1 MACSSEPIL
10 QMRGIC
16 KSFPGV
22 RALEDVALEVQPAE
36 VHALVGENGAGKST
50 LMHILSGVY
59 QPDGGSID
67 FNGQTGVIFADEQA
81 AQRQGIAIVFQER
94 SLFGSLSIAENI
106 FTGRQP
112 IGRLGGIDRKAMW
125 KESRRL
131 LAEVG
136 LDVDPRL
143 PVDQLPPHQQQLVE
157 VAKALSLNAQLI
169 IFDEP
174 TAALT
179 ETETNHLFAVIKKL
193 QARQAAIIYIS
204 HRLEEIFQIASR
216 VTVLKDGRWQAT
228 LPVAKTSP
236 QELVTRMVGRE
247 LVAESFARSAP
258 PADLT
263 PVLEVKNLSDA
274 AGGSPDR
281 VQLKNLSFSVCGG
294 EIVGFAG
301 LAGAGRSEAALA
313 VFGAR
318 RGTEGTIL
326 VSGKV
331 LQQGSAHRRRVADA
345 IAAGIGYL
353 PEDRKEA
360 GLFLEKDIASNI
372 AAAKLNQFGRF
383 WTRDRQIAKVAKD
396 YCQSLQIAARDV
408 GQSVVSLSGGNQ
420 QKVLLAKW
428 LLVDPKVLIVDEP
441 TRGVDV
447 GAKAEI
453 HRLLFE
459 LSRQGTAVVVISSDL
474 PEVLAV
480 SDRILVMSEGRITG
494 ELSREEATEERI
506 MHLASQVEAA

>member
-1 MACSSEPIL
+1 MVCSSAPIL
-10 QMRGIC
+10 TMRGIC
-16 KSFPGV
+16 KHFPGV
-22 RALEDVALEVQPAE
+22 QALEDVDLEVQPGE

-67 FNGQTGVIFADEQA
+67 FNGQTGIVLADEQI

-94 SLFGSLSIAENI
+94 SLFGPLSIAGNI
-106 FTGRQP
+106 FVGRQP
-112 IGRLGGIDRKAMW
+112 VGRFGFVNRSTMW

-143 PVDQLPPHQQQLVE
+143 PVEQLSPHQQQLVE
-157 VAKALSLNAQLI
+157 VAKALSLNAQLV

-179 ETETNHLFAVIKKL
+179 ETETDHLFAVIKRL

-204 HRLEEIFQIASR
+204 HRLEEIFQIADR
-216 VTVLKDGRWQAT
+216 VTVLRDGRLQAT
-228 LPVAKTSP
+228 LSVAETSS
-236 QELVTRMVGRE
+236 QELVMQMVGRE
-247 LVAESFARSAP
+247 LTADSFSRHELPS
-258 PADLT
+258 DQS
-263 PVLEVKNLSDA
+263 PVLEVKNLSDTA
-274 AGGSPDR
+274 ADSPER
-281 VQLKNLSFSVCGG
+281 VQLKDISFSVRAG
-294 EIVGFAG
+294 EIVGLAG
-301 LAGAGRSEAALA
+301 LAGAGRSEVALA
-313 VFGAR
+313 LFGAR

-326 VSGKV
+326 VGGKI
-331 LQQGSAHRRRVADA
+331 LQQGSARRRCVADT
-345 IAAGIGYL
+345 IQAGIGYL

-360 GLFLEKDIASNI
+360 GLFLENTVANNI
-372 AAAKLNQFGRF
+372 AAASLEQFGFF
-383 WTRDRQIAKVAKD
+383 WIRDRRIAKVAGD
-396 YCQSLQIAARDV
+396 YCQSLQVAARDV
-408 GQSVVSLSGGNQ
+408 RQSVVSLSGGNQ
-420 QKVLLAKW
+420 QKILLAKW

-459 LSRQGTAVVVISSDL
+459 LSRQGTAVVVISSEL
-474 PEVLAV
+474 PEILTV
-480 SDRILVMSEGRITG
+480 SDRILVMAEGRITG
-494 ELSREEATEERI
+494 ELSHEEATEERI
-506 MHLASQVEAA
+506 MHLASQVEAV

>member
-1 MACSSEPIL
+1 MSCRSTPIL

-16 KSFPGV
+16 KHFPGV
-22 RALEDVALEVQPAE
+22 HALQDVDLEVQRGE

-59 QPDGGSID
+59 QPTDGSFD
-67 FNGQTGVIFADEQA
+67 FNNKTDVFFADEQV

-94 SLFGSLSIAENI
+94 SLFGPLSIAENI

-112 IGRLGGIDRKAMW
+112 TGRFGLIDRTEMG
-125 KESRRL
+125 KESCRL

-143 PVDQLPPHQQQLVE
+143 PVDQLSPHHQQLVE

-179 ETETNHLFAVIKKL
+179 ETETDHLFAVIKKL
-193 QARQAAIIYIS
+193 QERQAAVIYIS
-204 HRLEEIFQIASR
+204 HRLEEIFQLANR
-216 VTVLKDGRWQAT
+216 VTVLKDGRLQAT
-228 LPVAKTSP
+228 LTVAETSP
-236 QELVTRMVGRE
+236 QELVTQMVGRE
-247 LVAESFARSAP
+247 LATESFSRDAP
-258 PADLT
+258 PPDQL

-274 AGGSPDR
+274 SWGSPDR
-281 VQLKNLSFSVCGG
+281 VQLKEISFAARAG
-294 EIVGFAG
+294 EVVALAG
-301 LAGAGRSEAALA
+301 LAGAGRTEIALA

-318 RGTEGTIL
+318 HGTQGTIL
-326 VSGKV
+326 VDGEAV
-331 LQQGSAHRRRVADA
+331 QQGSASRRSVAGS

-360 GLFLEKDIASNI
+360 GLFLEKSIAGNI
-372 AAAKLNQFGRF
+372 AAASLKQFGLF
-383 WTRDRQIAKVAKD
+383 WTRDRQIAKVADD
-396 YCQSLQIAARDV
+396 YCQSLQVAARDV

-428 LLVDPKVLIVDEP
+428 LLVRPKVLIVDEP

-480 SDRILVMSEGRITG
+480 ADRVLVIAEGRITG
-494 ELSREEATEERI
+494 ELSHEGATEEQI

>member
-1 MACSSEPIL
+1 
-10 QMRGIC
+10 MRGIS
-16 KSFPGV
+16 KHFPGV
-22 RALEDVALEVQPAE
+22 QALQDVDFDVQPGE

-59 QPDGGSID
+59 QPDDGSINFD
-67 FNGQTGVIFADEQA
+67 GRTDVVFSDEQA
-81 AQRQGIAIVFQER
+81 AQCHGIAIVFQER

-112 IGRLGGIDRKAMW
+112 TGQLGFVDRRAMW

-143 PVDQLPPHQQQLVE
+143 PVAQLSPHQQQLVE
-157 VAKALSLNAQLI
+157 VAKALSLDAQLI

-179 ETETNHLFAVIKKL
+179 EAETDHLFAVIKKL
-193 QARQAAIIYIS
+193 QERQAAVIYIS
-204 HRLEEIFQIASR
+204 HRLEEIFQIANR
-216 VTVLKDGRWQAT
+216 VTVLKDGRLQAT
-228 LPVAKTSP
+228 LPLAEATP
-236 QELVTRMVGRE
+236 QGLVTQMVGRE
-247 LVAESFARSAP
+247 LATESFRRGAS
-258 PADLT
+258 PADGS

-274 AGGSPDR
+274 SEGSSDR
-281 VQLKNLSFSVCGG
+281 VQLKEVSFLARAG
-294 EIVGFAG
+294 EVVALAG
-301 LAGAGRSEAALA
+301 LAGAGRTEVALA
-313 VFGAR
+313 IFGAR
-318 RGTEGTIL
+318 RGTRGTIF
-326 VSGKV
+326 VNNECI
-331 LQQGSAHRRRVADA
+331 QQGHARRRSVAGA

-360 GLFLEKDIASNI
+360 GLFLEKSIASNI
-372 AAAKLNQFGRF
+372 AAASLKQFGCF
-383 WTRDRQIAKVAKD
+383 WTQDRQIAKVAAD
-396 YCQSLQIAARDV
+396 YCQSLQVASRGV

-428 LLVDPKVLIVDEP
+428 LLVKPKVLIVDEP

-474 PEVLAV
+474 PEVLTVA
-480 SDRILVMSEGRITG
+480 DRILVMAEGRITG
-494 ELSREEATEERI
+494 ELSHEEADEERI
-506 MHLASQVEAA
+506 MHLASQIEAS